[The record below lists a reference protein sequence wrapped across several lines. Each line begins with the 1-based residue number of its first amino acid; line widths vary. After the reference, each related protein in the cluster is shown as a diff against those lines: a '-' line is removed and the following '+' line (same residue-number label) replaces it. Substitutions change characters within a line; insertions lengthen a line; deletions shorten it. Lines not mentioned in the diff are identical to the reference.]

1 MDPFRIF
8 KKREAAASPLL
19 GKGRDVDAALGSG
32 AAKIDVGGDKATLA
46 RAAYGAGDAAR
57 SREVHDVAGA
67 AEDHGGGTICGVEL
81 SDKVKSV
88 VFGGLD
94 GLITTFAVVASV
106 AGANLPLQVVVLS
119 GFAKLIG
126 DGLAMGLGD
135 CMSEA
140 AEEDFIRGERK
151 REAWEMANYPEGEM
165 AEMVE
170 IYKQKG
176 FSHAEAARIIDIMTR
191 SPKTHE
197 YFVE

>member
-1 MDPFRIF
+1 
-8 KKREAAASPLL
+8 
-19 GKGRDVDAALGSG
+19 
-32 AAKIDVGGDKATLA
+32 
-46 RAAYGAGDAAR
+46 
-57 SREVHDVAGA
+57 
-67 AEDHGGGTICGVEL
+67 
-81 SDKVKSV
+81 
-88 VFGGLD
+88 
-94 GLITTFAVVASV
+94 
-106 AGANLPLQVVVLS
+106 
-119 GFAKLIG
+119 
-126 DGLAMGLGD
+126 MGLGD

-176 FSHAEAARIIDIMTR
+176 FSHTEAARIIDLMTR